1 MYKRTD
7 LSVSDGQNNWQTSVN
22 NMKFVNWHL
31 VVLSNDY
38 KLPIFWA
45 YHDMLWEMSCFVSLF
60 SSRDFIITVMFRIL
74 IDESRTAVHDEV
86 CISSNISIFCFFSKT
101 LWLRNIRYYYIV
113 RLFIDSLPLA
123 HKYIERM
130 YLLKALF
137 DHHFIRK
144 YLEQLYAKKPSARY
158 FCIILSVWR
167 WI

>member
-7 LSVSDGQNNWQTSVN
+7 LSVREGQNNWQTSVN

-45 YHDMLWEMSCFVSLF
+45 YHDMLWKMSCFVSLF
-60 SSRDFIITVMFRIL
+60 SSRDFIITVMYRIL
-74 IDESRTAVHDEV
+74 FDESRTAVYFD
-86 CISSNISIFCFFSKT
+86 ILFFSKT

>member
-45 YHDMLWEMSCFVSLF
+45 YHDMLWKMSCFVSLF
-60 SSRDFIITVMFRIL
+60 SSRDFIITVMYRIL
-74 IDESRTAVHDEV
+74 IDESRTAVYFD
-86 CISSNISIFCFFSKT
+86 ILFFSKT

-144 YLEQLYAKKPSARY
+144 
-158 FCIILSVWR
+158 
-167 WI
+167 

>member
-60 SSRDFIITVMFRIL
+60 SSRDVITTVTYGIL
-74 IDESRTAVHDEV
+74 IDESRTAVYDEV
-86 CISSNISIFCFFSKT
+86 FRYFVFSKT

>member
-38 KLPIFWA
+38 KLPIYWA
-45 YHDMLWEMSCFVSLF
+45 YHDMLWKMSCFASLF
-60 SSRDFIITVMFRIL
+60 SSRDSIITVMYGIL
-74 IDESRTAVHDEV
+74 IDESRTGDLSQYFD
-86 CISSNISIFCFFSKT
+86 ILIFIKT
-101 LWLRNIRYYYIV
+101 LWLSNIRYYYIV

-144 YLEQLYAKKPSARY
+144 YLEQLYAKKPSAR
-158 FCIILSVWR
+158 
-167 WI
+167 

>member
-7 LSVSDGQNNWQTSVN
+7 LSVNDGQNNWQISVN

-38 KLPIFWA
+38 KLPIYWA
-45 YHDMLWEMSCFVSLF
+45 YHDMLWKMSCFASLF
-60 SSRDFIITVMFRIL
+60 SSRDSIITVMYGIL
-74 IDESRTAVHDEV
+74 IDESRTGVYDEAS
-86 CISSNISIFCFFSKT
+86 ISSKIKGFFDILIFSKT
-101 LWLRNIRYYYIV
+101 LWLSNIRYYYIV
-113 RLFIDSLPLA
+113 RLFIDSLPFA

-144 YLEQLYAKKPSARY
+144 YLEQLYAKKPSAR
-158 FCIILSVWR
+158 
-167 WI
+167 

>member
-45 YHDMLWEMSCFVSLF
+45 SHDMLWEMSCFVSLF
-60 SSRDFIITVMFRIL
+60 SSRDFIITVMYRIL
-74 IDESRTAVHDEV
+74 IDESRTAVYFD
-86 CISSNISIFCFFSKT
+86 ILFFSKP

-113 RLFIDSLPLA
+113 QLFIDSLPLA

-130 YLLKALF
+130 CLLKALF

>member
-45 YHDMLWEMSCFVSLF
+45 YHDMLWKMSCFVSLF
-60 SSRDFIITVMFRIL
+60 FSRDFIITVMYRIL
-74 IDESRTAVHDEV
+74 IDESRTAVYFD
-86 CISSNISIFCFFSKT
+86 ILIFSKT
-101 LWLRNIRYYYIV
+101 LWPRNIPYYYIV

-123 HKYIERM
+123 HKYMERM
-130 YLLKALF
+130 CLLKALF

-144 YLEQLYAKKPSARY
+144 
-158 FCIILSVWR
+158 
-167 WI
+167 